1 MTAIRNLS
9 RLRRSLHL
17 WIALGLLLANGL
29 AWINTAS
36 AALPP
41 SARPRL
47 DPQISAIREKLWSG
61 KAKGET
67 FQIVITEQMAAEAV
81 AWFLARHPE
90 VPFSHPEV
98 EIDPQGVTGRGLAH
112 LFGLRTP
119 VQGRTRITI
128 RNGRPVVTIE
138 QLGFAGANLPDF
150 LVNAIQEQVEAQF
163 LRAQNLPLLLTR
175 LEFGEGT
182 ITVEGKYR

>member
-1 MTAIRNLS
+1 MTPNRNPS

-29 AWINTAS
+29 AWVNSAS
-36 AALPP
+36 AAMPP

-98 EIDPQGVTGRGLAH
+98 ERAYMGR
-112 LFGLRTP
+112 
-119 VQGRTRITI
+119 
-128 RNGRPVVTIE
+128 
-138 QLGFAGANLPDF
+138 
-150 LVNAIQEQVEAQF
+150 
-163 LRAQNLPLLLTR
+163 
-175 LEFGEGT
+175 EGT
-182 ITVEGKYR
+182 AGSR